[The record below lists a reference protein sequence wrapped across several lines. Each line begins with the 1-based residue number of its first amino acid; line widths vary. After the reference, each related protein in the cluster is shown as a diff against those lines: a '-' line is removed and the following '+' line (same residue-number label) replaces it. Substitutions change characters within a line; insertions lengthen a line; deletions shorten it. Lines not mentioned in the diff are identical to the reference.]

1 MSKENPGY
9 MKQRLRRVGAGTL
22 LACTLLG
29 CPSPVLSQTLSMTH
43 QDRQNGPNGANPG
56 VTRSLKE
63 VLGALKARY
72 RVEILFEDKV
82 IEGYSLPAN
91 SLPVSGDFESLLERA
106 IQPFNLRYK
115 RVKEGTY
122 LIMAR
127 KASRKAAIL
136 TPNSRLPETTT
147 PSADAALPQPV
158 PAATDHPTSAAVEM
172 AKPQEIPVRGRITGS
187 EKGEALPGVS
197 VSIKGRNQGTT
208 TNANG
213 DFQLSVADN
222 NTVLVFSYIGY
233 ERQEVRVGTQGVI
246 NLSLKPSDA
255 TLNEVVVVGYGTQRK
270 RDITGS
276 VGSVSAQQIRA
287 VPVMGADQALQ
298 GRVSGVQVIQ
308 SSGAPGGAVQV
319 RVRGVNS
326 TAGNGANQP
335 LYVVD
340 GIPLIWDEANNSQG
354 TGNTSTGGAVS
365 NASSP
370 LASINPNDIESMEV
384 LKDASATAIYGA
396 RAANGVV
403 LITTKSGKA
412 GKTVISFD
420 AYYGLQ
426 TLRKKI
432 PVMNGRDRAALIFEW
447 RRNAG
452 TRGGEGTDVFT
463 VNPFLLYDG
472 TDWQDALFRQAPMQN
487 YNLSATGGTERV
499 QFAVSADYFNQQGII
514 LNTFSKRYST
524 RLNLDVKAT
533 ERLKFGTRT
542 ALSYQ
547 TGNTIDADEFFQG
560 QLYGLTTLSPL
571 GVVYDSNGQFAG
583 RPNSVISSGLFP
595 DGNGNVVANVVQRKR
610 STDRYRITSNLYGEY
625 QFTKDLRF
633 RSVFGVDYLFNDL
646 TSFAPVW
653 QRGVDANTTQTV
665 GVSQPKT
672 LNWLADQLFTYDHT
686 VGRHSL
692 NAVAG
697 FSAQQFVQKTM
708 GANAQ
713 GSPSAA
719 LDQLSNQP
727 TATGAFGGQ
736 TTSALVSQFVR
747 VNYAYADRYLLTGT
761 VRRDGSSRFGA
772 NNQYGI
778 FPSFSLGWRISEEA
792 FLKQNG
798 LISDLKLRA
807 TYGITGNQNIGDF
820 LFSAVA
826 GGANTVWGNSVVT
839 GVAPTRFEN
848 PDIRWERNKQVD
860 IGLDLSLL
868 QGRINV
874 TADYYYKL
882 TDGLLG
888 GAPLSVISGVGNAY
902 TTNIGKISNQGFEF
916 ALNTTPINRG
926 NFRWTVDVNISTNK
940 NEVVSLGTLPYLVGA
955 TINRVNAYINRTEV
969 GHPIGGFYVLKEQG
983 QYQTW
988 EQAATAP
995 VYKLGNQPY
1004 FAPGDFI
1011 PVDQNGDKVIDD
1023 ADRVWYGSPFPDFF
1037 GGLNN
1042 TFTYKGLSLNM
1053 FSNFQHGNLIWNQPR
1068 LTSETFEGN
1077 VWQSTY
1083 DNRWL
1088 PSNPGVQTSVP
1099 VPRNNNPLLPSNRFL
1114 DDGSFFRV
1122 RTITLGYDLPKSWMA
1137 KAKLTR
1143 ARVYVQGNNLL
1154 TFIKY
1159 PGWDPEV
1166 NSFGSSVTTNGVDAG
1181 AYPIAKS
1188 LIFGLNLSF

>member
-1 MSKENPGY
+1 
-9 MKQRLRRVGAGTL
+9 MKQTLRHFGLCAGLAGTL
-22 LACTLLG
+22 LI
-29 CPSPVLSQTLSMTH
+29 CPQPVWSQSLAMASQIRQSEPT
-43 QDRQNGPNGANPG
+43 DRPP
-56 VTRSLKE
+56 VTVRKLKT
-63 VLGALKARY
+63 VLNELKSRY
-72 RVEILFEDKV
+72 QVEILFEDKV
-82 IEGYSLPAN
+82 IEGYTLPAN
-91 SLPVSGDFESLLERA
+91 TSLTGGTFESSLERA
-106 IQPFNLRYK
+106 LQPFNLRYK

-127 KASRKAAIL
+127 KADRKTTVHS
-136 TPNSRLPETTT
+136 TPNQFSGVQTQA
-147 PSADAALPQPV
+147 SNA
-158 PAATDHPTSAAVEM
+158 AATLTAPGATGTSTQLATEPE
-172 AKPQEIPVRGRITGS
+172 KPQEIPVRGRVTDS
-187 EKGEALPGVS
+187 EKGEGLPGVS
-197 VSIKGRNQGTT
+197 VAVKGQSRGTS

-213 DFQLSVADN
+213 DFQLSVVDGN
-222 NTVLVFSYIGY
+222 SVLVFSYIGY
-233 ERQEVRVGTQGVI
+233 ERQEVRVGSQGII
-246 NLSLKPSDA
+246 NLALKPSDA
-255 TLNEVVVVGYGTQRK
+255 TLNEVVVVGYGTQKK
-270 RDITGS
+270 RDITGA
-276 VGSVSAQQIRA
+276 VGSVSAQEIRA

-319 RVRGVNS
+319 RIRGVNS

-340 GIPLIWDEANNSQG
+340 GIPLIWDEANNSLG
-354 TGNTSTGGAVS
+354 VGNTNTGGAVS

-384 LKDASATAIYGA
+384 LKDASATAIYGS

-420 AYYGLQ
+420 AYYGVQ

-432 PVMNGRDRAALIFEW
+432 PVMNGRDRAALVFEW

-487 YNLSATGGTERV
+487 YNLSASGGNERM

-514 LNTFSKRYST
+514 LNTFSKRYAT

-533 ERLKFGTRT
+533 NRLKFGTRT
-542 ALSYQ
+542 ALNFQ
-547 TGNTIDADEFFQG
+547 TGNSIDADEFFQG
-560 QLYGLTTLSPL
+560 QLYALTTASPL
-571 GVVYDSNGQFAG
+571 GLVYDSNGQFAG
-583 RPNSVISSGLFP
+583 RPNNVISGGLHT
-595 DGNGNVVANVVQRKR
+595 DGGGNGVANVMQRKR
-610 STDRYRITSNLYGEY
+610 NTDRYRITSNLYGEY
-625 QFTKDLRF
+625 QLAKNLQF
-633 RSVFGVDYLFNDL
+633 RSVFGIDYLFNEL
-646 TSFAPVW
+646 TSFTPVW
-653 QRGVDANTTQTV
+653 QRGVDANNIQTV
-665 GVSQPKT
+665 STGQPKT
-672 LNWLADQLFTYDHT
+672 LNWLADQLLTYDHLF
-686 VGRHSL
+686 GRHSL
-692 NAVAG
+692 NVVAG

-708 GANAQ
+708 GASAQ

-727 TATGAFGGQ
+727 TPTSVNGSQ
-736 TTSALVSQFVR
+736 TTSALISQFVR
-747 VNYAYADRYLLTGT
+747 ANYSYADRYLVTGT
-761 VRRDGSSRFGA
+761 IRRDGSSRFGA

-778 FPSFSLGWRISEEA
+778 FPSFSLGWRVSEEA
-792 FLKQNG
+792 FLKQSSFV
-798 LISDLKLRA
+798 SDLKLRA
-807 TYGITGNQNIGDF
+807 SYGLTGNQNIGDF
-820 LFSAVA
+820 LFSALA
-826 GGANTVWGNSVVT
+826 GGANTVWGNTIVT

-848 PDIRWERNKQVD
+848 PDIRWERNKQFD
-860 IGLDLSLL
+860 IGIDLSLL

-874 TADYYYKL
+874 TADYYDKL

-888 GAPLSVISGVGNAY
+888 VAPLSVISGVGNAY
-902 TTNIGKISNQGFEF
+902 TTNIGKISNKGFEF
-916 ALNTTPINRG
+916 ALNTIPINQG
-926 NFRWTVDVNISTNK
+926 GFRWNVDLNVSTNK
-940 NEVVSLGTLPYLVGA
+940 NEVVSLGNLPFITGVAISRAG
-955 TINRVNAYINRTEV
+955 AYINRTQV
-969 GHPIGGFYVLKEQG
+969 GHPIGGFYVLKEEG

-988 EQAATAP
+988 EQASTAP
-995 VYKLGNQPY
+995 VYRIGNQPY

-1011 PVDQNGDKVIDD
+1011 PVDQNGDKVIDE

-1042 TFTYKGLSLNM
+1042 TFTYKGLSLNV
-1053 FSNFQHGNLIWNQPR
+1053 FSNFQQGNLVWNQPR

-1077 VWQSTY
+1077 VWRSTY

-1088 PSNPGVQTSVP
+1088 PSNPGVQTAVP

-1122 RTITLGYDLPKSWMA
+1122 RTMTLGYELPRPFLA
-1137 KAKLTR
+1137 KAKMTR
-1143 ARVYVQGNNLL
+1143 ARLYLQGNNLL
-1154 TFIKY
+1154 TFTNY

-1166 NSFGSSVTTNGVDAG
+1166 NSFGSNVTTNGVDAG

-1188 LIFGLNLSF
+1188 IILGLNLSF

>member
-1 MSKENPGY
+1 
-9 MKQRLRRVGAGTL
+9 MKT
-22 LACTLLG
+22 
-29 CPSPVLSQTLSMTH
+29 VL
-43 QDRQNGPNGANPG
+43 NE
-56 VTRSLKE
+56 LKS
-63 VLGALKARY
+63 RY
-72 RVEILFEDKV
+72 QVEILFEDKV
-82 IEGYSLPAN
+82 IEGYTLPAN
-91 SLPVSGDFESLLERA
+91 TLLTNGTFESLLERTL
-106 IQPFNLRYK
+106 QPFNLRYK

-127 KASRKAAIL
+127 KADRKTASQTYNNLLPAVQTPASNAASTFTVPI
-136 TPNSRLPETTT
+136 TAGAITRLATEPE
-147 PSADAALPQPV
+147 
-158 PAATDHPTSAAVEM
+158 
-172 AKPQEIPVRGRITGS
+172 KPQEISVRGRVTDS
-187 EKGEALPGVS
+187 EKGDGLPGVS
-197 VSIKGRNQGTT
+197 VAVKGQTRGTS

-213 DFQLSVADN
+213 DFQLSVVDGN
-222 NTVLVFSYIGY
+222 SVLVFSYIGY
-233 ERQEVRVGTQGVI
+233 ERQEVRVGSQGII
-246 NLSLKPSDA
+246 NLALKPSDA
-255 TLNEVVVVGYGTQRK
+255 TLNEVVVVGYGTQKK

-276 VGSVSAQQIRA
+276 VGSVSAQEIRA

-298 GRVSGVQVIQ
+298 GRVAGVQVIQ
-308 SSGAPGGAVQV
+308 SNGAPGGAVQV
-319 RVRGVNS
+319 RIRGVNS

-340 GIPLIWDEANNSQG
+340 GIPLIWDEANNSLG
-354 TGNTSTGGAVS
+354 VGNTNSGGAVS

-412 GKTVISFD
+412 GKTVINFD
-420 AYYGLQ
+420 SYYGVQ

-487 YNLSATGGTERV
+487 YNLSAQGGTDRL

-533 ERLKFGTRT
+533 DRLKFGTRT
-542 ALSYQ
+542 ALNLQ
-547 TGNTIDADEFFQG
+547 TGNAIDADEFFQG
-560 QLYGLTTLSPL
+560 QLYALTTASPL
-571 GVVYDSNGQFAG
+571 GLVYDSNGQFAG
-583 RPNSVISSGLFP
+583 RPNNVISGALHN
-595 DGNGNVVANVVQRKR
+595 DGGGNTIANVTQRKR
-610 STDRYRITSNLYGEY
+610 NTDRYRITSNLYGEY
-625 QFTKDLRF
+625 QLAKNLQF
-633 RSVFGVDYLFNDL
+633 RSVFGIDYLFNEL
-646 TSFAPVW
+646 TSFTPVW
-653 QRGVDANTTQTV
+653 QRGVDANAIQTV
-665 GVSQPKT
+665 SISQPKT
-672 LNWLADQLFTYDHT
+672 LNWLADQLLTYDRLF
-686 VGRHSL
+686 GRHSL
-692 NAVAG
+692 NVVAG

-708 GANAQ
+708 GAGGQ

-727 TATGAFGGQ
+727 TPTSASGSQ

-747 VNYAYADRYLLTGT
+747 ANYAYADRYLVTGT
-761 VRRDGSSRFGA
+761 VRRDGSSRFGS

-778 FPSFSLGWRISEEA
+778 FPSFSLGWRVSEEA
-792 FLKQNG
+792 FLKQSS
-798 LISDLKLRA
+798 LVSDLKLRA
-807 TYGITGNQNIGDF
+807 SYGITGNQNIGDF
-820 LFSAVA
+820 LFASLA
-826 GGANTVWGNSVVT
+826 GGANTVWGNTIVT

-848 PDIRWERNKQVD
+848 PDIRWERNKQFD
-860 IGLDLSLL
+860 IGIDLSLL
-868 QGRINV
+868 QGRINF
-874 TADYYYKL
+874 TADYYDKL

-888 GAPLSVISGVGNAY
+888 AAPLSVISGVGNAY
-902 TTNIGKISNQGFEF
+902 TTNIGKISNKGFEF

-926 NFRWTVDVNISTNK
+926 GFRWNVDLNVSTNK
-940 NEVVSLGTLPYLVGA
+940 NEVVSLGNLPFITGVAISRAGF
-955 TINRVNAYINRTEV
+955 YINRTEV
-969 GHPIGGFYVLKEQG
+969 GYPIGGFYVLKEEG

-995 VYKLGNQPY
+995 AYRIGNQPY

-1037 GGLNN
+1037 GGFNN
-1042 TFTYKGLSLNM
+1042 TFTYKGLSLNV
-1053 FSNFQHGNLIWNQPR
+1053 FSNFQQGNLVWNQPR

-1077 VWQSTY
+1077 VWRSTY

-1122 RTITLGYDLPKSWMA
+1122 RTITLGYDLPKTVLA
-1137 KAKLTR
+1137 KARMTR
-1143 ARVYVQGNNLL
+1143 ARVYVSGNNLL
-1154 TFIKY
+1154 TLTKY

-1166 NSFGSSVTTNGVDAG
+1166 NSFGSNVTTNGVDAG

-1188 LIFGLNLSF
+1188 LILGLNLSF